1 MESPHQVDNILAR
14 SKETQCG
21 AAISP
26 LRVITGPLYR
36 LPGLFWKIENIPRA
50 LGTGDTI
57 LGPSVGLDACFCLAG
72 PCLAS
77 VSPPAEMGGE
87 SGGTAKRRGPRSC
100 MPPIPCLI
108 YLFLAVLGLRCC
120 VGVSP
125 VGASGGHCLIV
136 VCGLLIAVACVV
148 WIAGS
153 RTHGL
158 Q

>member
-14 SKETQCG
+14 SKETQRG

-50 LGTGDTI
+50 LGTGDAI
-57 LGPSVGLDACFCLAG
+57 LGPLVGLGACFCLAG

-87 SGGTAKRRGPRSC
+87 SGGTSKPRGPQKPHASH
-100 MPPIPCLI
+100 PLP